1 MSFRT
6 LKFSRILLVFSLI
19 AFTFIIC
26 DCKNVPV
33 VKKEITPMASGKTKK
48 EAKPKT
54 SAKTKKE
61 TKPKKTSAK
70 AKKGEDKQDDIIP
83 DDGYIRLVLNQR
95 KGSFTLYYL
104 TDQKTMRYE
113 SLFSSK
119 DSSSSLLSVIVD
131 GEIYKLGSSNVFKKR
146 IEKNGRDTALIFE
159 SSFLKVTQTFTPIR
173 TSSAQAANGV
183 MVTITMQNTATQRS
197 FAGLRML
204 LDTTLGEGANGTPI
218 LTNKQAVSTE
228 TIIEG
233 GSNERYWISRG
244 KKVSLMGSI
253 VSPVAVRGKNPD
265 LVHIANWKSLRNAPW
280 RLNYS
285 QGQPL
290 NKKPSRLGNSAVC
303 YYFGP
308 EMIDRNKTLTYT
320 IFLTTEDVAWYK
332 LAEPPVNMTASII
345 SDTQARTQS
354 KSEPVRNELNV
365 NIPAIE
371 AQAAVEASVT
381 NENQETIVLLK
392 LQDILNQFISGDI
405 HINERDLTE
414 IDNFLD
420 KYRTGNETY

>member
-6 LKFSRILLVFSLI
+6 LKFSRIFLMFSLI
-19 AFTFIIC
+19 AFSFIIC
-26 DCKNVPV
+26 DCKNLPFF
-33 VKKEITPMASGKTKK
+33 TKK
-48 EAKPKT
+48 EKDDKP
-54 SAKTKKE
+54 AKTAAKE
-61 TKPKKTSAK
+61 AKSKSASKKTDEKPA
-70 AKKGEDKQDDIIP
+70 DVIP
-83 DDGYIRLVLNQR
+83 DDGYIRLVLNQK

-113 SLFSSK
+113 PLFSSN
-119 DSSSSLLSVIVD
+119 DSTSSLLSVIVD
-131 GEIYKLGSSNVFKKR
+131 GVIYKLDNTKIFKTR

-159 SSFLKVTQTFTPIR
+159 SPFLKVTQVFTPIR

-218 LTNKQAVSTE
+218 LTNTQAISSE
-228 TIIEG
+228 TLIEG
-233 GSNERYWISRG
+233 SSNERYWISRG

-253 VSPVAVRGKNPD
+253 VNPVTVRGKGPD
-265 LVHIANWKSLRNAPW
+265 LVHIANWDNLRNAPW

-290 NKKPSRLGNSAVC
+290 NKQPTRLGNSAVC

-320 IFLTTEDVAWYK
+320 IFLTTEDVAWYR
-332 LAEPPVNMTASII
+332 LTEPPFNMTAAII
-345 SDTQARTQS
+345 SDTPAKAQTVN
-354 KSEPVRNELNV
+354 EPARNELNV
-365 NIPAIE
+365 NIPEIE
-371 AQAAVEASVT
+371 AQAAIEALAT
-381 NENQETIVLLK
+381 NEKHETIVLLK

-405 HINERDLTE
+405 KINERDLVE
-414 IDNFLD
+414 IDNFLE

>member
-1 MSFRT
+1 L
-6 LKFSRILLVFSLI
+6 LKKKLRLWHQVRKKLSLRHPP
-19 AFTFIIC
+19 
-26 DCKNVPV
+26 KP
-33 VKKEITPMASGKTKK
+33 KKKLSLKLTPKTKK
-48 EAKPKT
+48 EAKPK
-54 SAKTKKE
+54 
-61 TKPKKTSAK
+61 KTSSK
-70 AKKGEDKQDDIIP
+70 AKKAEDKQDDIIP
-83 DDGYIRLVLNQR
+83 DDGYIRLVLNQK

-104 TDQKTMRYE
+104 ADQKTMRYE
-113 SLFSSK
+113 PLFSSN
-119 DSSSSLLSVIVD
+119 DSSSSILSVIVD
-131 GEIYKLGSSNVFKKR
+131 GEIYKLGRSNIFKTR

-218 LTNKQAVSTE
+218 LTNTQAISSE
-228 TIIEG
+228 TILEG
-233 GSNERYWISRG
+233 GSSERYWISRG

-253 VSPVAVRGKNPD
+253 VNPVAVRGKGPD

-285 QGQPL
+285 QGKPL
-290 NKKPSRLGNSAVC
+290 NKQPSRLGNSAVC

-332 LAEPPVNMTASII
+332 LTEPPFSMTASII
-345 SDTQARTQS
+345 SDTQAKTQAR
-354 KSEPVRNELNV
+354 SESARNELNV

-381 NENQETIVLLK
+381 NENQDTIVLLK

>member
-1 MSFRT
+1 
-6 LKFSRILLVFSLI
+6 
-19 AFTFIIC
+19 
-26 DCKNVPV
+26 
-33 VKKEITPMASGKTKK
+33 
-48 EAKPKT
+48 
-54 SAKTKKE
+54 
-61 TKPKKTSAK
+61 
-70 AKKGEDKQDDIIP
+70 
-83 DDGYIRLVLNQR
+83 
-95 KGSFTLYYL
+95 
-104 TDQKTMRYE
+104 
-113 SLFSSK
+113 
-119 DSSSSLLSVIVD
+119 
-131 GEIYKLGSSNVFKKR
+131 
-146 IEKNGRDTALIFE
+146 
-159 SSFLKVTQTFTPIR
+159 
-173 TSSAQAANGV
+173 

-204 LDTTLGEGANGTPI
+204 LDTTLGEGSNGTPI
-218 LTNKQAVSTE
+218 LTNTQAVSSE

-233 GSNERYWISRG
+233 SSNERYWISRG

-253 VSPVAVRGKNPD
+253 VNPVTVRGKGPD
-265 LVHIANWKSLRNAPW
+265 LVHIANWRNLRNAPW

-290 NKKPSRLGNSAVC
+290 NKRPSRLGNSAVC

-320 IFLTTEDVAWYK
+320 IFLTTEDVAWYR
-332 LAEPPVNMTASII
+332 LAEPPFNMTASII
-345 SDTQARTQS
+345 SDTPAPTKPQTRI
-354 KSEPVRNELNV
+354 EPVRNELNI

-371 AQAAVEASVT
+371 AQAAIEASVT
-381 NENQETIVLLK
+381 NENPDTIVLLR